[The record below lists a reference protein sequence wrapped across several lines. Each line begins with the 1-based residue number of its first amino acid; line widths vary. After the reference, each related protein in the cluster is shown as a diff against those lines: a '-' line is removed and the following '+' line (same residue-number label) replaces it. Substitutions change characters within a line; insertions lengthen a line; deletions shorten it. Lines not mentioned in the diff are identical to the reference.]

1 MAKVT
6 YRIKTKSNPASIYV
20 RLRDGRNIDLTAKT
34 GKTIYPKFWKDN
46 KIKRAAAFDDKLNLE
61 NALNDLTALILRKR
75 NDSITDGIVLS
86 NGWLQEVLGEW
97 QGLTKQDKSTYFDD
111 VMQLS
116 IDKMPFRQR
125 QGKVGL
131 SPGSIKNYKT
141 SLNRFKKFQV
151 HKASRILLSDIN
163 LEFYNDFLTF
173 LRDTLGLA
181 ANSIG
186 KVVKNIKTICR
197 EAQEQGLKVNQQV
210 FGKSFIP
217 PSEETMFTTLNP
229 EELELIA
236 TYEGKQYLE
245 NARDWLIISC
255 WTGCRVGDLMKLD
268 TNNIKKINQ
277 DINLIEYT
285 QNKTGKTIKA
295 PMRKE
300 VELIIERLGSFPR
313 PTSPE
318 KYNDYIKQVCQ
329 QVGINEIIKGTR
341 QNPVTHKK
349 EVGMFE
355 KWKLIRSHIGRR
367 SFATNHY
374 NEFPNKVI
382 MAVTGHSTEKQFLK
396 YIGEVESDHLQIFI
410 DQWSRKG
417 DT

>member
-6 YRIKTKSNPASIYV
+6 FIIKTTSNPASIYV

-34 GKTIYPKFWKDN
+34 GKTIDPKFWKDN

-75 NDSITDGIVLS
+75 NDSITDGGILS

-111 VMQLS
+111 VMQQS
-116 IDKMPFRQR
+116 IEEMPFRQR

-131 SPGSIKNYKT
+131 SPGSIRNYKT
-141 SLNRFKKFQV
+141 SLNRFKKYQV

-197 EAQEQGLKVNQQV
+197 GAQERGLKVNPQV
-210 FGKSFIP
+210 FGKSFIA

-236 TYEGKQYLE
+236 TYEGKQYLK

-255 WTGCRVGDLMKLD
+255 WTGCRVGDLMKLSTD
-268 TNNIKKINQ
+268 NIKNINQ
-277 DINLIEYT
+277 NNSIIEYT
-285 QNKTGKTIKA
+285 QNKGGKTVKVPMHKDIK
-295 PMRKE
+295 
-300 VELIIERLGSFPR
+300 LIIERLGSFPR

-318 KYNDYIKQVCQ
+318 KYNDYIKEVCN

-341 QNPVTHKK
+341 QNPITHKK

-374 NEFPNKVI
+374 SIHPNKVI
-382 MAVTGHSTEKQFLK
+382 MAVTGHSTEKQFLN
-396 YIGEVESDHLQIFI
+396 YIGEVENDHLQSFFE
-410 DQWSRKG
+410 QWNEKAEV
-417 DT
+417 

>member
-1 MAKVT
+1 MGKVT
-6 YRIKTKSNPASIYV
+6 YRIETKSNPASIYV

-34 GKTIYPKFWKDN
+34 GKTIDPKFWKDN

-75 NDSITDGIVLS
+75 NDSITDGIVPS

-111 VMQLS
+111 DMQQS

-131 SPGSIKNYKT
+131 NPGSIKNYKT

-151 HKASRILLSDIN
+151 HTTNRILLSEIN
-163 LEFYNDFLTF
+163 LEFYNHFLTF
-173 LRDTLGLA
+173 LRDMVGLA

-229 EELELIA
+229 
-236 TYEGKQYLE
+236 K
-245 NARDWLIISC
+245 
-255 WTGCRVGDLMKLD
+255 
-268 TNNIKKINQ
+268 
-277 DINLIEYT
+277 
-285 QNKTGKTIKA
+285 
-295 PMRKE
+295 
-300 VELIIERLGSFPR
+300 
-313 PTSPE
+313 
-318 KYNDYIKQVCQ
+318 
-329 QVGINEIIKGTR
+329 
-341 QNPVTHKK
+341 
-349 EVGMFE
+349 
-355 KWKLIRSHIGRR
+355 
-367 SFATNHY
+367 
-374 NEFPNKVI
+374 
-382 MAVTGHSTEKQFLK
+382 
-396 YIGEVESDHLQIFI
+396 
-410 DQWSRKG
+410 
-417 DT
+417 